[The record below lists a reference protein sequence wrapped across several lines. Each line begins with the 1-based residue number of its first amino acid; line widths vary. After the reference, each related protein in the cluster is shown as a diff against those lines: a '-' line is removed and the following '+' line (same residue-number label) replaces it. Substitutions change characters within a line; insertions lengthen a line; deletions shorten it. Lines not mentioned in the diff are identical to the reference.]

1 MFTSPKMHASVTP
14 AVSKDTSRDAF
25 SYFVVSG
32 LEYRKIL
39 SLFKKQQV
47 FKTSVFTANIRL
59 ETVMKK
65 EKLEHLV

>member
-1 MFTSPKMHASVTP
+1 MHASVTP
-14 AVSKDTSRDAF
+14 AVSKDTSRDVF

-39 SLFKKQQV
+39 SMFKKQQV
-47 FKTSVFTANIRL
+47 FKTSVLTANIRL

-65 EKLEHLV
+65 AKLEHLV